1 MRLSLRA
8 RLLIA
13 VAAVAL
19 IGLVAADIATYTAL
33 RSFLV
38 DRVDESLAAAHRPLI
53 QSLFGPPTR
62 GPGVPDDRGDG
73 GTLASAAPGAYV
85 ELRSSSGL
93 VLVSQSTRG
102 EFTTARPHLPTRV
115 SGLDSGSDTDATFF
129 TVDSSDRASSEFRVR
144 AERLGDGSVLMV
156 ALPLDD
162 VASTLHRLL
171 VTEIVVTAAVLLGA
185 VGLGLWLVRVGLR
198 PLRSIE
204 STAGTIAGGELS
216 LRVPDADERT
226 EVGRL
231 GIALNTML
239 ERIEDAF
246 SRQQASEERLR
257 RFVADASHELRTP
270 VSAVGAYAELFE
282 RGAQE
287 RPDDLARVLRGVRVE
302 TARMQALIE
311 DLLLLTRLDEGRP
324 LERQAVELVGLAG
337 EAVEAGQTISGDW
350 PLSIEADQPIE
361 VTGDRMALREV
372 LDNLLANVRTHT
384 PPGTHATVRVLARD
398 GDAVLEVSDNGPGL
412 DAEDAARVFERFY
425 RADPSRARDR
435 GGTGLG
441 LAVVAALV
449 EAHGGRVEL
458 DTTPGSGAT
467 FRVVLPVTPPASA
480 DQPPPP

>member
-1 MRLSLRA
+1 VRLSLRA

-19 IGLVAADIATYTAL
+19 VGLVLADIATYTAL

-38 DRVDESLAAAHRPLI
+38 DRVDESLTAAHRPLI
-53 QSLFGPPTR
+53 QSLFGPLDR
-62 GPGVPDDRGDG
+62 SPGGDAG
-73 GTLASAAPGAYV
+73 ALASAAPGAYI
-85 ELRSSSGL
+85 ELRAPDGSA
-93 VLVSQSTRG
+93 LVSGSTRG
-102 EFTTARPHLPTRV
+102 AFATSRPRLPDQV
-115 SGLDSGSDTDATFF
+115 SGLGSSSDASATFF
-129 TVDSSDRASSEFRVR
+129 TVDSRGGNGQFRVR
-144 AERLGDGSVLMV
+144 AERLPDDSVLMV
-156 ALPLDD
+156 ALPLSD
-162 VASTLHRLL
+162 VNSTLHRLIW
-171 VTEIVVTAAVLLGA
+171 TEILVTAAVLLGA

-198 PLRSIE
+198 PLRNIE
-204 STAGTIAGGELS
+204 STAANIAGGELS
-216 LRVPDADERT
+216 LRVPQADERT

-231 GIALNTML
+231 GMALNTML

-246 SRQQASEERLR
+246 GKQQASEERLR

-282 RGAQE
+282 RGAQQ
-287 RPDDLARVLRGVRVE
+287 RPADLARVLRGIRVE

-311 DLLLLTRLDEGRP
+311 DLLLLTRLEEGRP
-324 LERQAVELVGLAG
+324 LERQPVELVGLAG
-337 EAVEAGQTISGDW
+337 EAAEAAQTIGGEW
-350 PLSIEADQPIE
+350 PVSIEADEPVE
-361 VTGDRMALREV
+361 VSGDRMRLREI

-384 PPGTHATVRVLARD
+384 PPGTRTTVRVRRD
-398 GDAVLEVSDNGPGL
+398 GDEAILEVADQGPGL

-441 LAVVAALV
+441 LAVVAALI

-467 FRVVLPVTPPASA
+467 FRVRLPVEPVTAAEPAR
-480 DQPPPP
+480 P

>member
-8 RLLIA
+8 RLLLA

-19 IGLVAADIATYTAL
+19 VGLVVADIATYTAL

-53 QSLFGPPTR
+53 RSLFGPL
-62 GPGVPDDRGDG
+62 DRNPAGDAG
-73 GTLASAAPGAYV
+73 ALAAAAPGAYV
-85 ELRSSSGL
+85 ELRSPDGSA
-93 VLVSQSTRG
+93 LVSQSTRG
-102 EFTTARPHLPTRV
+102 EFTTSRPSLPKRV
-115 SGLDSGSDTDATFF
+115 SGLEANSDETATFF
-129 TVDSSDRASSEFRVR
+129 TVDSAHGGSDEFRVR
-144 AERLGDGSVLMV
+144 AERLADDSVLMV

-162 VASTLHRLL
+162 VNSTLQRLL
-171 VTEIVVTAAVLLGA
+171 WTMVFVTAAVLLGA

-198 PLRSIE
+198 PLRNIE
-204 STAGTIAGGELS
+204 STAANIAGGELS

-246 SRQQASEERLR
+246 AKQQEAERRLR

-282 RGAQE
+282 RGAQQ

-302 TARMQALIE
+302 TSRMQALIE

-324 LERQAVELVGLAG
+324 LERQPVELVGLTG
-337 EAVEAGQTISGDW
+337 EAVEAAQTISADW
-350 PLSIEADQPIE
+350 PLSIEADEPVE
-361 VTGDRMALREV
+361 VTGDRMRLREV

-384 PPGTHATVRVLARD
+384 PPGTPTTVRVHSED
-398 GDAVLEVSDNGPGL
+398 DEAVIEVADEGPGL

-449 EAHGGRVEL
+449 GAHGGRVDV
-458 DTTPGSGAT
+458 DTSRGDGAT
-467 FRVVLPVTPPASA
+467 FRVRLPVAPVSVP
-480 DQPPPP
+480 QPVRP

>member
-1 MRLSLRA
+1 VRLSLRA
-8 RLLIA
+8 RLLLA

-19 IGLVAADIATYTAL
+19 VGLVLADIATYTAL

-38 DRVDESLAAAHRPLI
+38 DRVDESLSAAHRPLI
-53 QSLFGPPTR
+53 RSLFGPLER
-62 GPGVPDDRGDG
+62 GPGGDA
-73 GTLASAAPGAYV
+73 GTLAAAAPGAYV
-85 ELRSSSGL
+85 ELRAPDGV

-102 EFTTARPHLPTRV
+102 EFTTSRPRLPERV
-115 SGLDSGSDTDATFF
+115 SDLDATGDTPTFL
-129 TVDSSDRASSEFRVR
+129 TVDSAEGSEEFRVR
-144 AERLGDGSVLMV
+144 AERLGDDSVLMV

-162 VASTLHRLL
+162 VNSTLKRLL
-171 VTEIVVTAAVLLGA
+171 WIEIVVTAAVLLGA

-198 PLRSIE
+198 PLRNIE
-204 STAGTIAGGELS
+204 STAAKIAGGELS
-216 LRVPDADERT
+216 SRVEQADGRT

-231 GIALNTML
+231 GVALNTML

-246 SRQQASEERLR
+246 AKQQEAERRLR

-282 RGAQE
+282 RGAQQ
-287 RPDDLARVLRGVRVE
+287 RPADLARVLRGVRVE
-302 TARMQALIE
+302 TSRMQALIE

-324 LERQAVELVGLAG
+324 LERRPVELVGLAG
-337 EAVEAGQTISGDW
+337 EAVEAAQTISADW
-350 PLSIEADQPIE
+350 PLSIEADEPVE
-361 VTGDRMALREV
+361 VTGDRMRLREV

-384 PPGTHATVRVLARD
+384 PPGTPTTVRVHSEAD
-398 GDAVLEVSDNGPGL
+398 EAIIEVADEGPGL

-449 EAHGGRVEL
+449 GAHGGRVAL
-458 DTTPGSGAT
+458 DTSRGDGAT
-467 FRVVLPVTPPASA
+467 FRVRLPLAASVSVEAPAR
-480 DQPPPP
+480 P

>member
-1 MRLSLRA
+1 VRLSLRA

-19 IGLVAADIATYTAL
+19 VGLVLADIATYTAL

-53 QSLFGPPTR
+53 QSLFGPLDR
-62 GPGVPDDRGDG
+62 SPGSDAGA
-73 GTLASAAPGAYV
+73 LAAAAPGAYV
-85 ELRSSSGL
+85 ELRAPDGSA
-93 VLVSQSTRG
+93 LVSKSTRG
-102 EFTTARPHLPTRV
+102 EFATARPLLPSQV
-115 SGLDSGSDTDATFF
+115 SGLGSSSDASATFF
-129 TVDSSDRASSEFRVR
+129 TVDSARGGNGEFRVR
-144 AERLGDGSVLMV
+144 AERLPDDSVLMV
-156 ALPLDD
+156 ALPLND
-162 VASTLHRLL
+162 VNSTLHRLL
-171 VTEIVVTAAVLLGA
+171 WTETLVTAAVLLGA
-185 VGLGLWLVRVGLR
+185 VALGLWLVRVGLR
-198 PLRSIE
+198 PLRNIE
-204 STAGTIAGGELS
+204 STAANIAGGELS
-216 LRVPDADERT
+216 LRVPQADERT

-231 GIALNTML
+231 GMALNTML

-246 SRQQASEERLR
+246 SKQQASEERLR

-282 RGAQE
+282 RGAQQ
-287 RPDDLARVLRGVRVE
+287 RPADLARVLRGIRVE

-324 LERQAVELVGLAG
+324 LERQPVELVGLAG
-337 EAVEAGQTISGDW
+337 EAVEAAQTIGGEW
-350 PLSIEADQPIE
+350 PVSIEADEPVE
-361 VTGDRMALREV
+361 VSGDRMRLREI

-384 PPGTHATVRVLARD
+384 PPGTTTTVRVRKE
-398 GDAVLEVSDNGPGL
+398 GDEAILEVADQGPGL
-412 DAEDAARVFERFY
+412 DAADAARVFERFY

-441 LAVVAALV
+441 LAVVAALI

-467 FRVVLPVTPPASA
+467 FRIRLPVEPVTAAEPAR
-480 DQPPPP
+480 P

>member
-19 IGLVAADIATYTAL
+19 VGLVLADIATYTAL

-38 DRVDESLAAAHRPLI
+38 DRVDESLTAAHRPLI
-53 QSLFGPPTR
+53 QSLFGPLDR
-62 GPGVPDDRGDG
+62 SPGSDAGA
-73 GTLASAAPGAYV
+73 LAAAAPGAYV
-85 ELRSSSGL
+85 ELRAPDGSA
-93 VLVSQSTRG
+93 LVSQSTRG
-102 EFTTARPHLPTRV
+102 EFATSRPSLPDRV
-115 SGLDSGSDTDATFF
+115 SGLSSNSDESATFF
-129 TVDSSDRASSEFRVR
+129 TVDSARGGNGQFRVR
-144 AERLGDGSVLMV
+144 AERLPDDSVLMV
-156 ALPLDD
+156 ALPLND
-162 VASTLHRLL
+162 VNSTLHRLL
-171 VTEIVVTAAVLLGA
+171 WTEILVTAAVLVGA

-198 PLRSIE
+198 PLRNIE
-204 STAGTIAGGELS
+204 TTAANIAGGELS
-216 LRVPDADERT
+216 LRVPQADERT

-231 GIALNTML
+231 GMALNTML

-246 SRQQASEERLR
+246 GKQQASEERLR

-282 RGAQE
+282 RGAQQ
-287 RPDDLARVLRGVRVE
+287 RPADLARVLRGIRVE
-302 TARMQALIE
+302 TSRMQALIE

-324 LERQAVELVGLAG
+324 IERRPVELVGLAG
-337 EAVEAGQTISGDW
+337 EAVEAAQTIAGEW
-350 PLSIEADQPIE
+350 PVSVEADEPVE
-361 VTGDRMALREV
+361 VTGDRMRLREI

-384 PPGTHATVRVLARD
+384 PPGTPTTVRVRKE
-398 GDAVLEVSDNGPGL
+398 GDEAILEVADQGPGL
-412 DAEDAARVFERFY
+412 EAEDAARVFERFY

-441 LAVVAALV
+441 LAVVAALI

-467 FRVVLPVTPPASA
+467 FRVRLPVEPVTVAEPAR
-480 DQPPPP
+480 P

>member
-8 RLLIA
+8 RLLLA

-19 IGLVAADIATYTAL
+19 VGLVAADIATYTAL

-38 DRVDESLAAAHRPLI
+38 DRVDESLTAAHRPLI
-53 QSLFGPPTR
+53 RSLFGP
-62 GPGVPDDRGDG
+62 GPGGDAG
-73 GTLASAAPGAYV
+73 ALAAAAPGAYV
-85 ELRSSSGL
+85 ELRAPNGYA
-93 VLVSQSTRG
+93 LVSQSTRG
-102 EFTTARPHLPTRV
+102 EFTTSRPQLPEHV
-115 SGLDSGSDTDATFF
+115 SGLPSNGDEAQTFF
-129 TVDSSDRASSEFRVR
+129 TVDSTGGNGEFRVR
-144 AERLGDGSVLMV
+144 AERLPDDSVLMV

-162 VASTLHRLL
+162 VSSTLHRLL
-171 VTEIVVTAAVLLGA
+171 FTEIFVTAAVLLGA

-198 PLRSIE
+198 PLRNIE
-204 STAGTIAGGELS
+204 NTAGKIAGGELS
-216 LRVPDADERT
+216 SRVPDTDERT

-231 GIALNTML
+231 GVALNTML

-246 SRQQASEERLR
+246 AKQQEAERRLR

-282 RGAQE
+282 RGAQQ

-324 LERQAVELVGLAG
+324 LERQPVELVGLAG
-337 EAVEAGQTISGDW
+337 EAVEAAQTISGDW
-350 PLSIEADQPIE
+350 PLTIEADQPVE
-361 VTGDRMALREV
+361 VTGDRMRLREV

-384 PPGTHATVRVLARD
+384 PPGTPTTVRVHAQD
-398 GDAVLEVSDNGPGL
+398 DEAVIEVADEGPGL

-449 EAHGGRVEL
+449 GAHGGRVEV
-458 DTTPGSGAT
+458 DTSRGDGAT
-467 FRVVLPVTPPASA
+467 FRVRLPLAAAITLEELARP
-480 DQPPPP
+480 

>member
-1 MRLSLRA
+1 VRLSLRA

-19 IGLVAADIATYTAL
+19 VGLVVADVATYTAL

-38 DRVDESLAAAHRPLI
+38 DRVDESLTTAHTPLI
-53 QSLFGPPTR
+53 RSLFGPLDR
-62 GPGVPDDRGDG
+62 SPGGDAG
-73 GTLASAAPGAYV
+73 ALAAAAPGAYV
-85 ELRSSSGL
+85 ELRSRDGTTI
-93 VLVSQSTRG
+93 VSQSTRG
-102 EFTTARPHLPTRV
+102 EFTTTRPRLPDQV
-115 SGLDSGSDTDATFF
+115 SGLGSNRDESPTFF
-129 TVDSSDRASSEFRVR
+129 TVDSANGENGEFRVR
-144 AERLGDGSVLMV
+144 AERLSDDSLLMV

-162 VASTLHRLL
+162 VNSTLHRLL
-171 VTEIVVTAAVLLGA
+171 LTEIFVTAAVLFVA

-198 PLRSIE
+198 PLRNIE
-204 STAGTIAGGELS
+204 GTAANIAGGELS
-216 LRVPDADERT
+216 LRVEQADDRT

-231 GIALNTML
+231 GMALNTML

-246 SRQQASEERLR
+246 AKRQASEERLR

-282 RGAQE
+282 RGAQQ
-287 RPDDLARVLRGVRVE
+287 RPADLARVLRGVRVE

-324 LERQAVELVGLAG
+324 LERQPVELVGLAG
-337 EAVEAGQTISGDW
+337 EAAEAAQTISGDW
-350 PLSIEADQPIE
+350 PLSIEADEPVE
-361 VTGDRMALREV
+361 VTGDRMRLREI

-384 PPGTHATVRVLARD
+384 PPGTGTTLRVRQE
-398 GDAVLEVSDNGPGL
+398 GDEAIIEVADEGPGL

-449 EAHGGRVEL
+449 EAHGGRVEV
-458 DTTPGSGAT
+458 DATPGAGAT
-467 FRVVLPVTPPASA
+467 FRVRLPVPPVSETEPAR
-480 DQPPPP
+480 P

>member
-19 IGLVAADIATYTAL
+19 VGLVVADIATYTAL

-38 DRVDESLAAAHRPLI
+38 DRVDESLDAAHRPLI
-53 QSLFGPPTR
+53 RSLFGPPSR
-62 GPGVPDDRGDG
+62 GPADQGDAG
-73 GTLASAAPGAYV
+73 ALAAAAPGAFV
-85 ELRSSSGL
+85 ELRASDGL
-93 VLVSQSTRG
+93 VLLSQSTRG
-102 EFTTARPHLPTRV
+102 EFTTSRPRLPDRV
-115 SGLDSGSDTDATFF
+115 SDLEPGSDDTTTFF
-129 TVDSSDRASSEFRVR
+129 TVDSAGGGSSDFRVR
-144 AERLGDGSVLMV
+144 AERLSDGSLLMV

-162 VASTLHRLL
+162 VESTLQRLL
-171 VTEIVVTAAVLLGA
+171 WVEVVVTAAVLLGA

-198 PLRSIE
+198 PLRNIE
-204 STAGTIAGGELS
+204 STAADIAGGELS
-216 LRVPDADERT
+216 RRVPQADERT

-231 GIALNTML
+231 GMALNTML

-246 SRQQASEERLR
+246 AKQQASEERLR

-282 RGAQE
+282 RGAQQ

-302 TARMQALIE
+302 TSRMQALIE

-324 LERQAVELVGLAG
+324 LERQPVELVGLAG
-337 EAVEAGQTISGDW
+337 EAVEAAQTIGGDW
-350 PLSIEADQPIE
+350 PVSLAADEPVE
-361 VTGDRMALREV
+361 VSADRMRLREV

-384 PPGTHATVRVLARD
+384 PPGTRATVRVDAR
-398 GDAVLEVSDNGPGL
+398 GGEAILEVADEGPGL
-412 DAEDAARVFERFY
+412 EADDAARVFERFY

-467 FRVVLPVTPPASA
+467 FRVRLPQAAPVSPEEPARR
-480 DQPPPP
+480 

>member
-1 MRLSLRA
+1 VRLSLRA
-8 RLLIA
+8 RLLLA

-19 IGLVAADIATYTAL
+19 VGLVAADVATYTAL

-38 DRVDESLAAAHRPLI
+38 DRVDESLAAAHGPLI
-53 QSLFGPPTR
+53 RSLFGPLDR
-62 GPGVPDDRGDG
+62 GPGGDAG
-73 GTLASAAPGAYV
+73 GLASAAPGAYV
-85 ELRSSSGL
+85 ELRAPDGSA
-93 VLVSQSTRG
+93 LVSQSTRG
-102 EFTTARPHLPTRV
+102 EFATARPRLPEHV
-115 SGLDSGSDTDATFF
+115 SGLSSNGDESQTFF
-129 TVDSSDRASSEFRVR
+129 TVDSAAGGNGQFRVR
-144 AERLGDGSVLMV
+144 AERLPDDSVLMV
-156 ALPLDD
+156 ALPLTD
-162 VASTLHRLL
+162 VNSTLHRLIW
-171 VTEIVVTAAVLLGA
+171 TEILVTAAVLLGA

-198 PLRSIE
+198 PLRNIE
-204 STAGTIAGGELS
+204 GTAAEIAGGELS
-216 LRVPDADERT
+216 SRVPDTDERT

-246 SRQQASEERLR
+246 AKQQEAERRLR

-282 RGAQE
+282 RGAQQ

-324 LERQAVELVGLAG
+324 LERQPVELVGLAG
-337 EAVEAGQTISGDW
+337 EAVEAGQTISANW
-350 PLSIEADQPIE
+350 PVTIEAAQPVE
-361 VTGDRMALREV
+361 VTGDRMRLREV

-384 PPGTHATVRVLARD
+384 PPGTPTTVRVRAS
-398 GDAVLEVSDNGPGL
+398 GAEAVVEVADEGPGL

-449 EAHGGRVEL
+449 GAHGGRVEV
-458 DTTPGSGAT
+458 DTSRGDGAT
-467 FRVVLPVTPPASA
+467 FRVRLPLGAPVMPEETARP
-480 DQPPPP
+480 